1 MLALTWRTWG
11 DLDRTPATTSS
22 RRTRIADGELPYR
35 DFTYYYGPLAPVLG
49 ALIQLVGV
57 SPLTAAIALGLMV
70 TTAILAATYILA
82 RSFVGPLGA
91 ALATA
96 LTAAVAVI
104 PNNYNFVLPHTA
116 AATLGLLCL
125 LVLLIALSRAGNP
138 PRGSI
143 LLIAGS
149 AIGSAP

>member
-1 MLALTWRTWG
+1 M
-11 DLDRTPATTSS
+11 
-22 RRTRIADGELPYR
+22 
-35 DFTYYYGPLAPVLG
+35 LG

-57 SPLTAAIALGLMV
+57 SPLTAAIALGMMV

-116 AATLGLLCL
+116 AATLGLLCV
-125 LVLLIALSRAGNP
+125 LVS
-138 PRGSI
+138 
-143 LLIAGS
+143 
-149 AIGSAP
+149 